1 MANRRNQRGITA
13 VEFAIVGLVFF
24 TVLIGV
30 IDLSRL
36 FWHLASLDE
45 ATRRGARVAAV
56 CTINDPYIAQTAL
69 FGGLIPGL
77 ETQDVLVQYLDIDGT
92 VVDPTT
98 PIGYGS
104 IRHVRVSI
112 PNFQLQTFVP
122 GLQALITMPAFETTI
137 PSESLG
143 RVGTADV
150 DC

>member
-1 MANRRNQRGITA
+1 MVSMRNQRGATA
-13 VEFAIVGLVFF
+13 VEFAIVGLVFL
-24 TVLIGV
+24 TVLIAV
-30 IDLSRL
+30 IDVSRL

-56 CTINDPYIAQTAL
+56 CPPNDPHIAQTAL

-77 ETQDVLVQYLDIDGT
+77 ETQDIDIQYLNIDGT
-92 VVDPTT
+92 AVDPTT
-98 PIGYGS
+98 AVGYGS

-112 PNFQLQTFVP
+112 PNFQIQTFVP

-143 RVGTADV
+143 RIGTADV
-150 DC
+150 AC